1 MRVLNLRLYR
11 TCWLVAGVALVVA
24 LLTLQTPD
32 AGPEASLPSTIDGQG
47 TLELSQQLAAIAPE
61 RPPGSAQDLAAARW
75 VQGQLAQVPGG
86 AGRVRVQDLEARANG
101 ERVNLQNVYVAIPG
115 TDNGRP
121 RGGILVVAPRD
132 TPAGV
137 AAGTTSTAVMLRL
150 AQASGT
156 TRHQRPHLFVST
168 DGSTLGNAGLRWF
181 LERFSSFPLSA
192 AIVLDAPGEAN
203 GDRVHVWI
211 DGRTDK
217 QALGLGHIADRSV
230 ERAGGRADG
239 PPSLG
244 GQLLRL
250 GVPQTFGDQGAAI
263 AAGLT
268 SVTLSARAES
278 PLREGRPA
286 TAERLEMVANSANDL
301 LGALDAAE
309 TVPAADGSLA
319 FAGKFL
325 RPTIARLTLLLL
337 LLPVLVCS
345 LDILARQRRARVPL
359 GAGVRAVGLRA
370 IPLFAAL
377 GAAYLL
383 ALAGLLPGAA
393 AGAPPIPADARFGA
407 LAGLAIAAAAAAGVL
422 GIMFARRRGRR
433 VGASPAAEA
442 AAALACLSLLL
453 LAMWIVR
460 PYALVLAIPAAHAAL
475 LATSARRP
483 WHLPALAA
491 LAVIPLVVLAFSLSQ
506 VLHANVLFTVWYLI
520 DTSANGSRG
529 AIGLFL
535 GLLVAAC
542 IWSLGALVVERA
554 VKGGLALPRRGGRRE
569 RPPRERRA
577 TRRPGTDAGRW

>member
-1 MRVLNLRLYR
+1 MLNLRLYR

-24 LLTLQTPD
+24 LLTLQTPE
-32 AGPEASLPSTIDGQG
+32 AGPEPSLPSTIDGQG
-47 TLELSQQLAAIAPE
+47 TLELSQQLAAIAPD
-61 RPPGSAQDLAAARW
+61 RPPGSAHDLAAARW
-75 VQGQLAQVPGG
+75 VQGQLAQVPGA
-86 AGRVRVQDLEARANG
+86 AGKVRVQDLEARANG
-101 ERVNLQNVYVAIPG
+101 ERVSLQNVYLAVPG

-121 RGGILVVAPRD
+121 MGGILVVAPRD
-132 TPAGV
+132 TPADV
-137 AAGTTSTAVMLRL
+137 EAGTTSTAVMLRL

-181 LERFSSFPLSA
+181 LHRFSSFPLTA

-211 DGRTDK
+211 DGRTGA
-217 QALGLGHIADRSV
+217 QALGLGNIADRSV
-230 ERAGGRADG
+230 TRAGGRSDG

-263 AAGLT
+263 ADGLT
-268 SVTLSARAES
+268 AVTLSARSES
-278 PLREGRPA
+278 PLREGRPP
-286 TAERLEMVANSANDL
+286 TAERLEMVANAANDL
-301 LGALDAAE
+301 LGTLDVAE
-309 TVPAADGSLA
+309 TVPAADGGLS

-337 LLPVLVCS
+337 MLPVLVCA
-345 LDILARQRRARVPL
+345 LDILSRQRRARVPIREGL
-359 GAGVRAVGLRA
+359 RAVGLRA
-370 IPLFAAL
+370 VPLFAAL

-383 ALAGLLPGAA
+383 ALGGLLPGAA
-393 AGAPPIPADARFGA
+393 AGEPPIPANARFGA
-407 LAGLAIAAAAAAGVL
+407 LAGLAIVGAALAGVL
-422 GIMFARRRGRR
+422 GWVLARRRARR
-433 VGASPAAEA
+433 LGASPAAEA
-442 AAALACLSLLL
+442 AAALAALSVLLIVL
-453 LAMWIVR
+453 WIVR

-491 LAVIPLVVLAFSLSQ
+491 LAVVPFVILVVSVSQ
-506 VLHANVLFTVWYLI
+506 VLHANVAFTVWYLM

-529 AIGLFL
+529 AVGLFL

-542 IWSLGALVVERA
+542 ILSLTALVIERA
-554 VKGGLALPRRGGRRE
+554 AKGRLALPRRRG
-569 RPPRERRA
+569 RPPRERPA
-577 TRRPGTDAGRW
+577 APRPPEAGAGRW